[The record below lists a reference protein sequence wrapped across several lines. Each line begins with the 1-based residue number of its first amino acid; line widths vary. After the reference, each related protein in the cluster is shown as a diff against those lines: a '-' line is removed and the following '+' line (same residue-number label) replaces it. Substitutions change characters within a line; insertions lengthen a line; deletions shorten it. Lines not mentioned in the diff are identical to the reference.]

1 MSAEDTWNKLHKKER
16 QLSEKEWDLYQR
28 IEKLDLKKM
37 EVMDQLLNDSHW
49 LNDLDFLFEGS
60 RYQIQMMNDQLEFQH
75 QVRIMEYSLDEEL
88 EKLRKE
94 HKSIEM
100 KLDSIHQEKRRLVTE
115 EIT

>member
-1 MSAEDTWNKLHKKER
+1 MSAEDTWNKLHEKEL
-16 QLSEKEWDLYQR
+16 QLSDKEWDLYQR
-28 IEKLDLKKM
+28 IEKLDSKKM
-37 EVMDQLLNDSHW
+37 EVMDQL

-60 RYQIQMMNDQLEFQH
+60 RYQSQMMDDQLEFQH
-75 QVRIMEYSLDEEL
+75 QVRIMEYSLDKEL

>member
-1 MSAEDTWNKLHKKER
+1 MGPISADRKIR
-16 QLSEKEWDLYQR
+16 FEKNGSNGSS
-28 IEKLDLKKM
+28 
-37 EVMDQLLNDSHW
+37 LNDSHW

-60 RYQIQMMNDQLEFQH
+60 RYQSQMMNDQLEFQH

>member
-1 MSAEDTWNKLHKKER
+1 
-16 QLSEKEWDLYQR
+16 
-28 IEKLDLKKM
+28 M
-37 EVMDQLLNDSHW
+37 EVMDQLLNDSYW

-60 RYQIQMMNDQLEFQH
+60 RYQSQMIDDQLEFQH

>member
-1 MSAEDTWNKLHKKER
+1 MSAEETWNKLHEKER
-16 QLSEKEWDLYQR
+16 QLSDKEWDLYQR
-28 IEKLDLKKM
+28 IEKLDSKKM

-60 RYQIQMMNDQLEFQH
+60 RYQSQM
-75 QVRIMEYSLDEEL
+75 MEYSLDEEL